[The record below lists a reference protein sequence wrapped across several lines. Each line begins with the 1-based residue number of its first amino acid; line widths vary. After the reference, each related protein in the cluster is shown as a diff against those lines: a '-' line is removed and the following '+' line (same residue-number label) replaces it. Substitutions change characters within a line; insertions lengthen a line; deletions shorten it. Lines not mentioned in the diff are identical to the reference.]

1 MGVDGIGGAGPLG
14 PGGPGPGGGV
24 DGPASPGGAAGAEK
38 GRAAE
43 RAHAADGAS
52 AADATARA
60 DGPVDVA
67 GARLEAGELGI
78 DAYLEALA
86 PIAEAVRVLKENG
99 AHPLQVSPSQLKK
112 YITGKGRAEK
122 NQILLHTYK
131 RWGVEFANDNAADSF
146 GLAKIAAGEAK
157 NKAQEEVL
165 KALQD
170 PKHRGAV

>member
-60 DGPVDVA
+60 DGPVDVS

-78 DAYLEALA
+78 DAYLEAQVEQATAHLVERL
-86 PIAEAVRVLKENG
+86 PEAALELVRDELRE
-99 AHPLQVSPSQLKK
+99 QL
-112 YITGKGRAEK
+112 
-122 NQILLHTYK
+122 
-131 RWGVEFANDNAADSF
+131 AADP
-146 GLAKIAAGEAK
+146 L
-157 NKAQEEVL
+157 L
-165 KALQD
+165 RALTEQALG
-170 PKHRGAV
+170 RGGGAPGSGR